1 MKRAPQGR
9 YTREFRQEAVK
20 LVLEENLSLPEAGR
34 RLSLPPSTLGYWVK
48 LYKAGKLGDVDKSYR
63 PLTDVEMEL
72 ARTKKEL
79 AEVKMERDILKSSR
93 VLCQGVAARY
103 AMMKQLRLDY
113 PTSVLSRM
121 LVVSASGYYAWV
133 DRPPSKR
140 AREEVRLELEIKV
153 AHKRTRQTY
162 GPERLQRDLAEHG
175 VRVGIGRIKRI
186 RKKLGIRCK
195 QKRRFKATTQS
206 RHRLSVAENVLGQQF
221 KVCRPNA
228 VWVTDITYVPT
239 DAGWLYLA
247 GHKDLFTGEIVGYAM
262 GERLSRNLV
271 SQSLLRA
278 LSSKR
283 PSAGVLHHSDRGSQ
297 YCSQEYRSL
306 LERFGLQTSMSRTGN
321 CFDNAPMES
330 FWGTLKQELV
340 HHRHYGSRR
349 EAVRDITEYVESFY
363 NRQRRQARLG
373 FLSPAAYE
381 KSYYAGLLAA

>member
-1 MKRAPQGR
+1 
-9 YTREFRQEAVK
+9 
-20 LVLEENLSLPEAGR
+20 
-34 RLSLPPSTLGYWVK
+34 
-48 LYKAGKLGDVDKSYR
+48 
-63 PLTDVEMEL
+63 
-72 ARTKKEL
+72 
-79 AEVKMERDILKSSR
+79 
-93 VLCQGVAARY
+93 
-103 AMMKQLRLDY
+103 MMKQLRLDY

-140 AREEVRLELEIKV
+140 AREEVRLELEIKA

-239 DAGWLYLA
+239 DEGWLYLA

-349 EAVRDITEYVESFY
+349 EAVRAITEYVESFY

-381 KSYYAGLLAA
+381 KRFYAGLLAA